1 MNKPRTRSIRE
12 VMLLWQERDRL
23 AKDKGEKEA
32 ATASLDSLVPRVE
45 DELLTDRT
53 VDVDE
58 HEGLVDNVDK
68 GNHLNFNLTRSR
80 TLSRTRSTG
89 HVPSCVNF
97 NLSGTLNRVSTVTHR
112 KRKDSP
118 VCLVLDSPDMKKKST
133 PLAGKNITG
142 SGIKNKVKINVI
154 TNHFQPYSSARR
166 TGGGGQTE
174 PEAVSVHDGGEVGA
188 AVLVYQSRVSLVSVS
203 YLQYDRLVDNL
214 TYSQSMAIY
223 RDIGF
228 GAIYRVF

>member
-1 MNKPRTRSIRE
+1 MSLRLRGGQEGVHIQNIDSTDHDTNNANTTNIKESKYLPRRKENILTGTVKKKPPARKKTEKQEDPVNKPRTRSIRE

-32 ATASLDSLVPRVE
+32 ATASLDSLAPPGITDNDRVE

-97 NLSGTLNRVSTVTHR
+97 NLSGTFL
-112 KRKDSP
+112 
-118 VCLVLDSPDMKKKST
+118 
-133 PLAGKNITG
+133 
-142 SGIKNKVKINVI
+142 
-154 TNHFQPYSSARR
+154 
-166 TGGGGQTE
+166 
-174 PEAVSVHDGGEVGA
+174 
-188 AVLVYQSRVSLVSVS
+188 
-203 YLQYDRLVDNL
+203 
-214 TYSQSMAIY
+214 
-223 RDIGF
+223 
-228 GAIYRVF
+228 